1 MKQKTKKRTSRL
13 AEKLR
18 KAAQNLNVDV
28 FGYESKVTRNIIKC
42 FSELSKETGLEEN
55 RLIIRIFRDRG
66 AINVAVYNQGIPI
79 KKISVKELITLFT
92 NSEPSGIFNLET
104 SVVKGIESF
113 MVDISKRNN
122 ITVSQLQ
129 ICITTIQDI
138 VIVKAYKGIE
148 FVEDIPLGVLIKHFT
163 R

>member
-28 FGYESKVTRNIIKC
+28 FGYESKVTRNIIKY